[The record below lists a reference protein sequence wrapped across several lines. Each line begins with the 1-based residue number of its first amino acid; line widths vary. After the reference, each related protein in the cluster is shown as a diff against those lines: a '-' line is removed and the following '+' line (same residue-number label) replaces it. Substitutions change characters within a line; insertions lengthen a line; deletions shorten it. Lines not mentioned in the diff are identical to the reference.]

1 MRGGELG
8 HDGQKPD
15 DVAVRARVH
24 GDDGDGGILHER
36 RDVELAVVGLV
47 GPGDERSTRWGRG
60 GEVSERGA

>member
-1 MRGGELG
+1 VRGGELG

-47 GPGDERSTRWGRG
+47 GPGE
-60 GEVSERGA
+60 